1 MNKSVLQA
9 GAASETRTTFETEIS
24 ASGERGIS
32 ISLEVPDNVQPRSRG
47 GGIRTQLEPQELHL
61 EPQPGNSSSVDLV
74 ACSFHDDDECSAVVL
89 FMAVHCEDGS
99 GLELW
104 RKNAPAAGPDLGIAA
119 MDEEEDDDEDGQ
131 GQEGPWATPR
141 SLEVTGFFGIQYR
154 YYTYTYLIIH

>member
-1 MNKSVLQA
+1 MPPLLLKT
-9 GAASETRTTFETEIS
+9 ASHGDLLIVEIS

-99 GLELW
+99 G
-104 RKNAPAAGPDLGIAA
+104 
-119 MDEEEDDDEDGQ
+119 
-131 GQEGPWATPR
+131 WATPR